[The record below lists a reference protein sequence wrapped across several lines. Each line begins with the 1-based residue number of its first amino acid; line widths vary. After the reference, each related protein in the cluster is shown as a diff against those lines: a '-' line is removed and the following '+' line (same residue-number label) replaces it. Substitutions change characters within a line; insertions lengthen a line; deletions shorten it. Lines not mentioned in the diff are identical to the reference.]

1 MGIKYG
7 RSRPIDMSAM
17 SQQLQ
22 IIEGIENISFIPETQ
37 SPAEPIAG
45 KDLPAGSSHL
55 KALLRIL
62 GALLLS
68 PLLLAIASVGFLIVL
83 ADFCWFRLR
92 EIRYGHPEPKGL
104 WEF

>member
-22 IIEGIENISFIPETQ
+22 IGEDIVPIPETQ
-37 SPAEPIAG
+37 RIAG
-45 KDLPAGSSHL
+45 KDLPASSSPL

-68 PLLLAIASVGFLIVL
+68 PLLMVIALAGFLVVL

-92 EIRYGHPEPKGL
+92 EIRYGHPQPKGL